1 MYCNMYPYYTK
12 YLNNFQLEAVY
23 IIIDICIR
31 ILRHY
36 DELGLLVPKSTD
48 YYTSYSYYSEEQL
61 LIASRITALMDMG
74 FSLAAI
80 SEILKN
86 YNNPKALSEFL
97 TIKQAE
103 VQSQAEEISLRLLL
117 LETAIKRLRK
127 DDNANYN
134 VILKTLP
141 KRYVASVRKIIPS
154 YNQEGILCNLLLPLI
169 KAAMIR
175 LRQ

>member
-1 MYCNMYPYYTK
+1 MYPYYTK

-48 YYTSYSYYSEEQL
+48 FYTSYSYYSEEQL

-80 SEILKN
+80 
-86 YNNPKALSEFL
+86 
-97 TIKQAE
+97 
-103 VQSQAEEISLRLLL
+103 
-117 LETAIKRLRK
+117 
-127 DDNANYN
+127 
-134 VILKTLP
+134 
-141 KRYVASVRKIIPS
+141 
-154 YNQEGILCNLLLPLI
+154 
-169 KAAMIR
+169 
-175 LRQ
+175 

>member
-1 MYCNMYPYYTK
+1 
-12 YLNNFQLEAVY
+12 LQQF
-23 IIIDICIR
+23 
-31 ILRHY
+31 
-36 DELGLLVPKSTD
+36 
-48 YYTSYSYYSEEQL
+48 
-61 LIASRITALMDMG
+61 
-74 FSLAAI
+74 
-80 SEILKN
+80 EILKN
-86 YNNPKALSEFL
+86 YNNPKALSGFL